1 MQDAGPRAQI
11 STGSKT
17 NTEQETKRVDDEEW
31 ESFKEG
37 LNEWMR
43 RSESRGR
50 RGYLLPIPSARRG
63 EAVTVRGAGGLNR
76 EEGNMCTPRRKW
88 SRKGSQKNFIRLYST
103 SDYSSFQTF
112 PGWTKMPLMLPVVAG
127 IHTEP

>member
-1 MQDAGPRAQI
+1 
-11 STGSKT
+11 
-17 NTEQETKRVDDEEW
+17 VDDEER

-37 LNEWMR
+37 LSEWMR

-76 EEGNMCTPRRKW
+76 EEGNMCRMRTPRRKW
-88 SRKGSQKNFIRLYST
+88 SRKGSQKNFIRLQYFRLQ
-103 SDYSSFQTF
+103 FQIF
-112 PGWTKMPLMLPVVAG
+112 PDGRKCP
-127 IHTEP
+127 

>member
-11 STGSKT
+11 LTGSKT

-63 EAVTVRGAGGLNR
+63 EGGGR
-76 EEGNMCTPRRKW
+76 TQQGRRKHVHTTEEVEQERKPEEFYTVIQYFRLQFISDFSW
-88 SRKGSQKNFIRLYST
+88 MDENALDASSCSRYT
-103 SDYSSFQTF
+103 Y
-112 PGWTKMPLMLPVVAG
+112 
-127 IHTEP
+127 

>member
-1 MQDAGPRAQI
+1 MKEAGPRAQI

-17 NTEQETKRVDDEEW
+17 NTKQETKRVDDEER

-37 LNEWMR
+37 LNEWM

-76 EEGNMCTPRRKW
+76 EEGNMCSMRSAHHGGSGAGKEARRILY
-88 SRKGSQKNFIRLYST
+88 GYST
-103 SDYSSFQTF
+103 SDYSFRF
-112 PGWTKMPLMLPVVAG
+112 FRMDENALEA
-127 IHTEP
+127 